1 MVNEWLTF
9 PLWAYLSFFLFF
21 FFTLQYCIG
30 FAIHWHES
38 TTGVHVFPI
47 LNPQGRLSYLSSL
60 FFGTLHSDV
69 YIFPFLLCLSLCFF
83 SQLFIKP
90 PQKIIWAFCISFSW
104 AWFLSLP
111 PVQCHGPLSIVL
123 QALCLSDLIPF
134 IYLSLPLY
142 SWKRFDLGY
151 TWMV

>member
-1 MVNEWLTF
+1 MKCSLHISNFLEEISSLSHSLVFLYFFALFNAEGF
-9 PLWAYLSFFLFF
+9 LSFFF

-69 YIFPFLLCLSLCFF
+69 YIFPFLLCLSHLFF
-83 SQLFIKP
+83 SQLFVRL
-90 PQKIIWAFCISFSW
+90 PQTVILPFCISFSW
-104 AWFLSLP
+104 GWSWSLP
-111 PVQCHGPLSIVL
+111 PVQCYKPPSIVL
-123 QALCLSDLIPF
+123 QALNHI
-134 IYLSLPLY
+134 
-142 SWKRFDLGY
+142 
-151 TWMV
+151 